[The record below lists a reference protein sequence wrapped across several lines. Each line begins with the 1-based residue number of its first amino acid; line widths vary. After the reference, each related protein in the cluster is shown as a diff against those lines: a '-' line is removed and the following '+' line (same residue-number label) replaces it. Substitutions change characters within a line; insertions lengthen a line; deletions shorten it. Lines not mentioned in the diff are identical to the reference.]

1 MIKKVVNFVK
11 TKIKLRTLII
21 LIILLMFNSYAWF
34 VYATKVSGRL
44 TAYVSSW
51 NVSFMV
57 GEEEVS
63 TNILFD
69 VSRIYPGMEKYT
81 KTVTAH
87 NNGEVPA
94 VISYEIKSLKVLDNV
109 YTVNDK
115 VTSDDILN
123 MIENDFPFKIKITL
137 DNPQMESEVG
147 ESKMEISVE
156 WEYES
161 GDDDRDTTYGEMA
174 YEYYAL
180 HPDEESI
187 SLELEIKATQTK

>member
-1 MIKKVVNFVK
+1 MIKKVINFVK

-21 LIILLMFNSYAWF
+21 LILLLMFNSYAWF

-57 GEEEVS
+57 GEEEIS
-63 TNILFD
+63 TNIIFD

-81 KTVTAH
+81 KTVVAH
-87 NNGEVPA
+87 NNGEVSA
-94 VISYEIKSLKVLDNV
+94 AITYDIKKLKVLDTV
-109 YTVNDK
+109 YEVSET

-123 MIENDFPFKIKITL
+123 LMENEFPFKIRITI
-137 DNPQMESEVG
+137 DNPTLEAEKG
-147 ESKMEISVE
+147 EAKFEISVE
-156 WEYES
+156 WDYET
-161 GDDDRDTTYGEMA
+161 GDDARDTTYGELA

-180 HPDEESI
+180 HPNEESI
-187 SLELEIKATQTK
+187 SLELDIKATQTK

>member
-1 MIKKVVNFVK
+1 MIKKVIEFVK

-34 VYATKVSGRL
+34 VYATKVSGTL

-57 GEEEVS
+57 GEEEIS
-63 TNILFD
+63 TNMIFD

-81 KTVTAH
+81 QTVIAH

-94 VISYEIKSLKVLDNV
+94 TITYDIKKLKVLDSV
-109 YTVNDK
+109 YEVNET

-123 MIENDFPFKIKITL
+123 LMENEFPFKIKINI
-137 DNPQMESEVG
+137 DNPTLEAEQG
-147 ESKMEISVE
+147 EARLEISVE
-156 WEYES
+156 WDYET
-161 GDDDRDTTYGEMA
+161 GDDARDTTYGELA

-180 HPDEESI
+180 HPNEESI
-187 SLELEIKATQTK
+187 LLELDIKATQTK

>member
-1 MIKKVVNFVK
+1 
-11 TKIKLRTLII
+11 
-21 LIILLMFNSYAWF
+21 MFNSYVWF

-51 NVSFMV
+51 NVSFMA
-57 GEEEVS
+57 GEEEIS

-87 NNGEVPA
+87 NNGDVPA

-123 MIENDFPFKIKITL
+123 MIENDFPFKIKITIEYL
-137 DNPQMESEVG
+137 LNGNMKVE
-147 ESKMEISVE
+147 MMIEIQHTEKWLMNIMLYIQV
-156 WEYES
+156 
-161 GDDDRDTTYGEMA
+161 
-174 YEYYAL
+174 
-180 HPDEESI
+180 
-187 SLELEIKATQTK
+187 KKV